1 MKYVLAILLA
11 FCGLTSWA
19 EGIWNDVFNWEASL
33 TLTPPYSPA
42 TAQNRSGAT
51 IGGVEF
57 KGKYS
62 TFTID
67 DSAIKEKSQSARF
80 YFGYLTQTNEMRA
93 YASSVITVKVAENQS
108 ILGIGFEG
116 AKVGADYLYTE
127 TPGTWTDGVWTPAQQ
142 GVFEVRFEVLATIN
156 CTKTTING
164 TEWNS
169 VDDISINAEGETVSW
184 TDMQGRTYT
193 HRPQAAGIYICRY
206 ASGKVT
212 RSLIK

>member
-93 YASSVITVKVAENQS
+93 YASSVITVKVAENW
-108 ILGIGFEG
+108 LRG
-116 AKVGADYLYTE
+116 
-127 TPGTWTDGVWTPAQQ
+127 
-142 GVFEVRFEVLATIN
+142 R
-156 CTKTTING
+156 
-164 TEWNS
+164 
-169 VDDISINAEGETVSW
+169 
-184 TDMQGRTYT
+184 QGRCRLPI
-193 HRPQAAGIYICRY
+193 HRN
-206 ASGKVT
+206 T
-212 RSLIK
+212 RNMDGRRVDACTARSDRGPI

>member
-11 FCGLTSWA
+11 FCGLTSRA
-19 EGIWNDVFNWEASL
+19 EGTWSDVFNWEASL

-42 TAQNRSGAT
+42 TAQNRSGAN

-57 KGKYS
+57 QGKYC

-93 YASSVITVKVAENQS
+93 YASSVITVKAVENQA
-108 ILGIGFEG
+108 ILGISFAG
-116 AKVGADYLYTE
+116 AKVGADYMYTE
-127 TPGTWTDGVWTPAQQ
+127 TPGTWTDGVWTPTQQ
-142 GVFEVRFEVLATIN
+142 GVTEVQFAVSATIN
-156 CTKTTING
+156 CTKTTVDG
-164 TEWNS
+164 SDWNA
-169 VDDISINAEGETVSW
+169 VDDISVDAVGETVSW

-193 HRPQAAGIYICRY
+193 RRPQVAGIYICRH